1 MSFGCCLC
9 WPRSNRCHEVCTPT
23 TTFSNYECAVVAPFA
38 LTLAVSIER
47 KKKKTAQ
54 PSAILL
60 LDLGQKHVTAGAR
73 VVTSWSAFG
82 SHWAMKHVRMKN
94 YKETG
99 RGEDHRTCPRLGVV
113 QIRYRLFRDRTRRT
127 LRRFGIDFVG
137 ISTPVSERFMALLM
151 RVG

>member
-1 MSFGCCLC
+1 MLPVLASKQSLSRGMHTHNYLQQLRMCCRRSFCSDAGGLY
-9 WPRSNRCHEVCTPT
+9 RTKE
-23 TTFSNYECAVVAPFA
+23 
-38 LTLAVSIER
+38 
-47 KKKKTAQ
+47 KKTAQ